1 MKLLRSASELPPAN
15 RKVCAAIGTFDGVH
29 LGHQQVIRQTIADAE
44 QCEGIPVVITFDRHP
59 ASVVA
64 PHRAPDLIYPLSKKL
79 RVIETLGVHALLL
92 IRFDRA
98 FSKRTAGDFIRG
110 LVREFRGL
118 NSLCVGS
125 NFTFGHGR
133 SGNVDLLQ
141 QLGTELGF
149 TVHGM
154 ASVSLDGQVVSSTR
168 VREAIRLGHLD
179 AASQRLGRPYELCGE
194 VVRGDGLGT
203 QLGIPTANLDVTGL
217 ALPPTGVYAVH
228 PHLDG
233 RCHRGV
239 LNLGFR
245 PTLRDKSPALRAEVH
260 LLDFT
265 GDLYRR
271 QIDLTFVHK
280 LRDEQKFRD
289 LTELKEQIHRDI
301 ATARERF

>member
-1 MKLLRSASELPPAN
+1 VKLLRSASDLPSSN

-79 RVIETLGVHALLL
+79 RVIESLGVHALLL

-98 FSKRTAGDFIRG
+98 FSERPASDFIHG
-110 LVREFRGL
+110 LIREFGGL

-133 SGNVDLLQ
+133 SGNVDLLK
-141 QLGTELGF
+141 QLGSKLGF

-194 VVRGDGLGT
+194 VIHGDGLGT
-203 QLGIPTANLDVTGL
+203 RLGIPTANLDVTGL
-217 ALPPTGVYAVH
+217 SLPPTGVYAVH
-228 PHLDG
+228 PHFDG
-233 RCHRGV
+233 VSHRGV

-245 PTLRDKSPALRAEVH
+245 PTLQDNSPTLRAEVH

-265 GDLYRR
+265 GDLYGR
-271 QIDLTFVHK
+271 QVDLTFVDK